1 MGKNLS
7 EEDISSIDKEI
18 DVLRTLKHPNII
30 ELHEVFKGEC
40 EYYIVTELVQGGELF
55 DRIVTKMHYTELEAR
70 DLIKIFISTMHFM
83 HSNDIC
89 HRDLKPENLL
99 LVSEDDDSEVKIADF
114 GYAKN
119 ISMLHDEAPCGT
131 PGYVAPEILRGD
143 SYGAEVDIWSMGVVC
158 YVLLAGYPPFY
169 DDDTKK
175 LYRKIRSGNYQFHPE
190 HWDLISEDAKDFI
203 KRMLTVDQK
212 KRWTAQQLLQ
222 HPWITYDAKALS
234 TRGLD
239 NTITNLK
246 KFNARKKFRAAAQAV
261 IISNRMGALFVQKD
275 AEAQRKIGH
284 LSTSFSGRGFSILD
298 TSGEFGT
305 FDGIQVEGDN
315 GVAAI
320 VPLDEIEEGSS

>member
-30 ELHEVFKGEC
+30 ELHEVFKGES

-70 DLIKIFISTMHFM
+70 DLIKIFISTMHYM
-83 HSNDIC
+83 HSSDIC

-143 SYGAEVDIWSMGVVC
+143 PYAGEVDIWSMGVIC

-169 DDDTKK
+169 DEDTRK
-175 LYRKIRSGNYQFHPE
+175 LYKKIRNGNYQFHDE
-190 HWDLISEDAKDFI
+190 HWKTISGDAKDLI
-203 KRMLTVDQK
+203 RKMLTVNQQE
-212 KRWTAQQLLQ
+212 RWTEKQLLR
-222 HPWITYDAKALS
+222 HPWITSGSEVLS
-234 TRGLD
+234 SRGLTS
-239 NTITNLK
+239 TIENLK
-246 KFNARKKFRAAAQAV
+246 KFNARNKFRAAARAV
-261 IISNRMGALFVQKD
+261 IATNRMSFTATIKGKSSDMLGVQS
-275 AEAQRKIGH
+275 EEQRNKMLLPH
-284 LSTSFSGRGFSILD
+284 QTSFLGKKEDLK
-298 TSGEFGT
+298 
-305 FDGIQVEGDN
+305 
-315 GVAAI
+315 
-320 VPLDEIEEGSS
+320 IEEDYDEEETSP